1 MIKNTV
7 ANAKFKLSQHK
18 SQGVDSTL
26 SVFEVARLMDTVKV
40 GETMTETNTSSVF
53 FSMNQIYI
61 QLY

>member
-18 SQGVDSTL
+18 AQGVDSTL

-40 GETMTETNTSSVF
+40 GESMNEDTSASVF
-53 FSMNQIYI
+53 FSLN
-61 QLY
+61 